1 MNHKTYI
8 NWGQYLNKHNTNSEL
23 SADRYLSEGKSVSVF
38 KDIVCRPLWSFIK
51 IYFLNK
57 GFLDGK
63 VGFMFSVNNAVYT
76 MNKYVKYYFLKNY
89 SGEL

>member
-1 MNHKTYI
+1 M
-8 NWGQYLNKHNTNSEL
+8 
-23 SADRYLSEGKSVSVF
+23 F